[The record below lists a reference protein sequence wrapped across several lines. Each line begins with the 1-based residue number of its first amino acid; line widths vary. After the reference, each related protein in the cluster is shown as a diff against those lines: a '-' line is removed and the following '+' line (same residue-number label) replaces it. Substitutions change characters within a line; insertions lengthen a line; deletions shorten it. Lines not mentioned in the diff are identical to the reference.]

1 MLSESLVQK
10 LDGMRSRYAEL
21 ETLLSTADVASSPGR
36 SRVLSRE
43 LGSLTK
49 FVRQYNALRALQ
61 ARQAETQALL
71 DGDGDDPEFRQL
83 AQEEL
88 RALDQQIAQAEEAIK
103 ESFATEDQ
111 DTARDVIVEIR
122 AGTGGEEAA
131 LFAAD
136 LFRMYQKYAEKKGW
150 KTELLHAHATDIGG
164 LKEVFFSVEG
174 RDVYKHLCHES
185 GVHRVQRVPTTEASG
200 RRHTS
205 TVTVAV
211 LPAAEEEE
219 IEVRPEDL
227 EWDTFRASGPGGQN
241 VNKVSSA
248 VRLTHAPTG
257 TVVHM
262 QDDRSQHKNRAKA
275 LRVLRS
281 ILYERKR
288 EEEAKTRGDMRR
300 SQVGTGDRSER
311 IRTYNFPENRLAQLE
326 LLGVGEAHALEQ
338 LLHQVVRLVD
348 ELLHCHG
355 RSPFCSACRFARPT
369 RSVVGGASAPRVP
382 CSLRLH
388 EFQQRIADLDEGDGQ
403 GVAHG
408 RGREDDVGA
417 LHGGLNVVHDVGR
430 VGGGLDGLGQGAA
443 LLAADELDLVG
454 VGLGVGDVDLCPFEI
469 GFAGLLL
476 RRRHAEVRERGQT
489 GSS

>member
-248 VRLTHAPTG
+248 VRLTHTPTG

-311 IRTYNFPENRLAQLE
+311 IRTYNFPENRLSDHRIGLSLYKLDAIMLGE
-326 LLGVGEAHALEQ
+326 L
-338 LLHQVVRLVD
+338 
-348 ELLHCHG
+348 
-355 RSPFCSACRFARPT
+355 
-369 RSVVGGASAPRVP
+369 
-382 CSLRLH
+382 
-388 EFQQRIADLDEGDGQ
+388 
-403 GVAHG
+403 
-408 RGREDDVGA
+408 DDVVNA
-417 LHGGLNVVHDVGR
+417 LVEHEKQER
-430 VGGGLDGLGQGAA
+430 LG
-443 LLAADELDLVG
+443 EL
-454 VGLGVGDVDLCPFEI
+454 
-469 GFAGLLL
+469 
-476 RRRHAEVRERGQT
+476 
-489 GSS
+489 

>member
-1 MLSESLVQK
+1 MVKK
-10 LDGMRSRYAEL
+10 LDGMSSRYAEL
-21 ETLLSTADVASSPGR
+21 ERLLASAEVASNPGR
-36 SRVLSRE
+36 ARVLSKE
-43 LGSLTK
+43 LGSLART
-49 FVRQYNALRALQ
+49 VRQYDALRTLQ
-61 ARQAETQALL
+61 TRYAETKALL

-88 RALDQQIAQAEEAIK
+88 RGLDEQITKTEEAIK
-103 ESFATEDQ
+103 DSFVTTDK

-131 LFAAD
+131 LFVAD

-150 KTELLHAHATDIGG
+150 KTELMHTHATDLGG

-174 RDVYKHLCHES
+174 QDVYKHLRHES
-185 GVHRVQRVPTTEASG
+185 GVHRVQRVPVTEASG

-219 IEVRPEDL
+219 VEIKPEDL

-248 VRLTHAPTG
+248 VRLTHKPTG

-288 EEEAKTRGDMRR
+288 AEEAKARGDLRR
-300 SQVGTGDRSER
+300 AQVGTGDRSER
-311 IRTYNFPENRLAQLE
+311 IRTYNFPENRLSDHRIGLTLYKLDAIM
-326 LLGVGEAHALEQ
+326 LG
-338 LLHQVVRLVD
+338 
-348 ELLHCHG
+348 
-355 RSPFCSACRFARPT
+355 
-369 RSVVGGASAPRVP
+369 
-382 CSLRLH
+382 
-388 EFQQRIADLDEGDGQ
+388 DLDD
-403 GVAHG
+403 V
-408 RGREDDVGA
+408 VGA
-417 LHGGLNVVHDVGR
+417 LNEHER
-430 VGGGLDGLGQGAA
+430 QQRLG
-443 LLAADELDLVG
+443 EL
-454 VGLGVGDVDLCPFEI
+454 
-469 GFAGLLL
+469 
-476 RRRHAEVRERGQT
+476 
-489 GSS
+489 